1 MPYRVL
7 PNEKILE
14 LASIEMPDIVP
25 IGIRHN
31 GPNTEIFYKE
41 ERGDPKPKA
50 KPKSKIDSE
59 DE

>member
-41 ERGDPKPKA
+41 EVKPKA
-50 KPKSKIDSE
+50 KPKSKSNSE

>member
-41 ERGDPKPKA
+41 EVKPKA